1 MSWFQEI
8 LKGSEETCPPSAE
21 DLNEWIKMYIDRF
34 DDEIEALK
42 ALIRP
47 NRPHPPKL
55 AELNMAKQ
63 QELDEFSGPGFEMAQ
78 VLDQESFTK
87 FMAWD
92 GTFGSLHLI
101 KLVRYKRLREDFNE
115 QMEME

>member
-8 LKGSEETCPPSAE
+8 LKGSEGFPTAE

-34 DDEIEALK
+34 DDEIEVQK
-42 ALIRP
+42 GLIRP
-47 NRPHPPKL
+47 NRPHPIKL
-55 AELNMAKQ
+55 AELKMAKQ

-78 VLDQESFTK
+78 VLDQESFKK
-87 FMAWD
+87 FMEWD

-101 KLVRYKRLREDFNE
+101 KLVRYKRLREDLNDH
-115 QMEME
+115 ME